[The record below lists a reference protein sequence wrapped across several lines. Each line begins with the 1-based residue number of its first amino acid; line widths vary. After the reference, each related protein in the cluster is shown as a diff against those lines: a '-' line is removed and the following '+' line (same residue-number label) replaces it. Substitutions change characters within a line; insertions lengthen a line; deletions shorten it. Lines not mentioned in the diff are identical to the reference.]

1 MSNFVKLYGSI
12 LDSTVWQESLPTK
25 VVWITMLAMAD
36 AEGFVAASVPGLTKR
51 AGVTRAQ
58 CESAIR
64 VLSEP
69 DPDSKTT
76 DHEGRRIEAVDGG
89 WVILNHRKY
98 RDLRTDTQI
107 ATAERVRKHRERQK
121 ESVTVTDVTDGNDEQ
136 RAVRA
141 EEEEEAYT
149 EADTSI
155 HLPAIAVA
163 AFISELPANQNALH
177 WHSIIAGWMQG
188 LGFEGGKCATDEDIA
203 TGLTEYLA
211 TAKRDFA
218 VIHVRSFVER
228 ARRNRLKS
236 AARPASN
243 GKGTEEATRIWTLI
257 KSQGIHHMA
266 TSQERWKAVAAL
278 VEKGAIKN
286 ANTFIELFDK
296 CDRKTLLKAET
307 DAFAIRHIA
316 ERLNGSAGAIL

>member
-155 HLPAIAVA
+155 HLRRSLSLRSSPNCQPTRTP
-163 AFISELPANQNALH
+163 STGTRSSQ
-177 WHSIIAGWMQG
+177 AG
-188 LGFEGGKCATDEDIA
+188 C
-203 TGLTEYLA
+203 
-211 TAKRDFA
+211 R
-218 VIHVRSFVER
+218 
-228 ARRNRLKS
+228 
-236 AARPASN
+236 
-243 GKGTEEATRIWTLI
+243 
-257 KSQGIHHMA
+257 
-266 TSQERWKAVAAL
+266 
-278 VEKGAIKN
+278 
-286 ANTFIELFDK
+286 
-296 CDRKTLLKAET
+296 
-307 DAFAIRHIA
+307 
-316 ERLNGSAGAIL
+316 GSASRAGSALPTRTSRPDSPNI